1 MLRTPLTR
9 SHRRSEALP
18 LPERLSFTGRFDRL
32 LDSARM
38 ARFWRRR
45 PPNGLSGASIPAP
58 AEPSNAAPSRPMLA
72 GIIDH
77 VEEGVLLLKGDQVRW
92 LNPAARLMFPALEQP
107 VGRPL
112 VDVARDHRID
122 GLALRARESRLEQA
136 AEVELPVSGRILQVR
151 AVPLA
156 DAEVALLVRDI
167 TRLRHLETV
176 RQQFVANLSH
186 EIRTPLAGLDLAAQT
201 LSAQLPADGDSRL
214 FIDRITQEAERLA
227 NIVFNLNQ
235 LAALDA
241 EGIAVEHL
249 PFSVDEL
256 VRALI
261 DRYQAR
267 AAAGQLVLRAETS
280 ADGAT
285 AIGDRAKTDQ
295 ALQNIVDNALK
306 FTGVGEVVVTAGVD
320 HDRVEFAV
328 RDTGPG
334 IPSRDLSRIFE
345 RFYKVDRSRG
355 GLPGSGLG
363 LSIARHLVEL
373 QGGTIEADS
382 TPGAGTVIRLRLP
395 AASLTPA

>member
-1 MLRTPLTR
+1 
-9 SHRRSEALP
+9 
-18 LPERLSFTGRFDRL
+18 
-32 LDSARM
+32 
-38 ARFWRRR
+38 
-45 PPNGLSGASIPAP
+45 
-58 AEPSNAAPSRPMLA
+58 MLA
-72 GIIDH
+72 EIIDH
-77 VEEGVLLLKGDQVRW
+77 VEEGALLLIGTEVRW
-92 LNPAARLMFPALEQP
+92 LNPAARLMFPDIEHP

-112 VDVARDHRID
+112 VEVVRDHRID
-122 GLALRARESRLEQA
+122 GLALRARESGLEHA
-136 AEVELPVSGRILQVR
+136 AEVELPRTDRILQIR
-151 AVPLA
+151 AVPSQDGALILLA
-156 DAEVALLVRDI
+156 RDV
-167 TRLRHLETV
+167 TRLRYLETV

-201 LSAQLPADGDSRL
+201 LSAQLPAEGDARL
-214 FIDRITQEAERLA
+214 FIDRITQEAQRLA
-227 NIVFNLNQ
+227 DIVFNLNQ

-241 EGIAVEHL
+241 ERIEVERL
-249 PFSVDEL
+249 PFSVVDL
-256 VRALI
+256 VGALI
-261 DRYQAR
+261 DRFQAR
-267 AAAGQLVLRAETS
+267 AVAGRLVLRAETS

-320 HDRVEFAV
+320 RDRVEVTV

-373 QGGTIEADS
+373 QGGTIVAES
-382 TPGAGTVIRLRLP
+382 SGGSGTIVRVRLP
-395 AASLTPA
+395 RDPLTSP